1 MSGSQVRRGA
11 AIALGGLMAR
21 TGSGMG
27 TGGSVCS
34 PMVRQGRAIS
44 ESFFGIRFSM
54 SRLEIARM
62 IGLAALSVVAVF
74 VATTRYHLPL
84 MRKIAAFHNKMPS
97 APLPVKFKRGD
108 LLRRDI
114 SNQELM
120 EIEEQA
126 LEWHEKLWDF
136 RTEIIKSI
144 ALVNMDDEED
154 FELEM
159 LNKNSDGRS
168 NNERWPWLTG
178 HLVSHLLLTII
189 AHVYESWLLTLSA
202 LYSQCLFLA
211 LFLRAKALGD
221 AVSSAVTVVRKFARN
236 MGSRVSVSSPER
248 TLLQFQVLQNKMEF
262 LTDVHESHQLG
273 MGFFVPFVGT
283 LDIDLD
289 TLLSISC
296 GCLFELIV
304 LMVTR
309 VHAHVVRHRSA
320 ELVRQESIREEQSET
335 ERLVNETRRQKDQEK
350 NNAMMRDNVE
360 NMAGQIKTLQ
370 RQVKDKMEELEVLFV
385 SAGISARP
393 GTAGTSPRM
402 SHTSLRAHRPFA
414 SNDDS
419 HETSPTIASAPSMSA
434 SPCPVEARAAQVGTT
449 TAVALELAVRNFL
462 RCKSVEDQVEHDQA
476 GPDLPAAPSA
486 GHGLARQEVLATT
499 AVRPAGG
506 GGVGAVFDSP
516 TESKGGAGRQA
527 QGGDLNHQR
536 NQLFSN
542 KHAPAAIVDNIAAA
556 ACCSDHGVAVPQTG
570 HPATNQ
576 VTSAPCMRQGLRQR
590 GIRGDAARAL
600 GGRRLATPPGT
611 RDCDDSLPRDAAY
624 MTPAETTDAISAP
637 RLAAAAASR
646 SVSCRTSDSSGS
658 MADLEERDAWQ
669 HASYHLSL
677 RWQEECW
684 SEQAATNPAEG
695 EPVPLHLSDA
705 CSLDR
710 APGKGHDR
718 VEEIFESIHTQRQV
732 SSSSGRDDTADEIP
746 TDTR

>member
-11 AIALGGLMAR
+11 AIALGGLMVH

-54 SRLEIARM
+54 SRWEIARM

-74 VATTRYHLPL
+74 FATTRYHLPL

-309 VHAHVVRHRSA
+309 VHAHVVRQRSA
-320 ELVRQESIREEQSET
+320 EVARQESIREEQSET

-350 NNAMMRDNVE
+350 NNARMRDHVE
-360 NMAGQIKTLQ
+360 NMAGQLKTLQ

-624 MTPAETTDAISAP
+624 MTPAETKDATCAP
-637 RLAAAAASR
+637 RATASR

-695 EPVPLHLSDA
+695 EPVPLHLANA
-705 CSLDR
+705 CTLDK
-710 APGKGHDR
+710 APGKGRDSI
-718 VEEIFESIHTQRQV
+718 EEMFESIHTQRQG
-732 SSSSGRDDTADEIP
+732 SSSSGRDDTADEIR
-746 TDTR
+746 TDSR